1 MGRLLL
7 AFQNVT
13 MQFNRVGKKN
23 FLDLKN
29 KRRVL
34 KSDGTFHSLNKS
46 RQIQLSKMGYYFFVQ
61 NLIFNGLQKALFALY
76 FGDIDEEDEK
86 FKNKYIEIGN
96 SMGDSILRGLGIF
109 GGVVSVLKNAAIMH
123 QKQSKLRNPKY
134 EKVGLEILKVS
145 PPISSKI
152 TKVVSALRTL
162 DWDKEEIKEKGFSID
177 NPALLSATK
186 LISAFTNAPLDRVV
200 IKTNNI
206 ATALGQQLELW
217 ERIALLGGW
226 QAWELGI
233 EDEPEETKGK
243 VKFGETRQTR
253 KVKRRKKELII
264 K

>member
-1 MGRLLL
+1 M
-7 AFQNVT
+7 
-13 MQFNRVGKKN
+13 
-23 FLDLKN
+23 
-29 KRRVL
+29 
-34 KSDGTFHSLNKS
+34 
-46 RQIQLSKMGYYFFVQ
+46 Y
-61 NLIFNGLQKALFALY
+61 
-76 FGDIDEEDEK
+76 
-86 FKNKYIEIGN
+86 
-96 SMGDSILRGLGIF
+96 
-109 GGVVSVLKNAAIMH
+109 
-123 QKQSKLRNPKY
+123 QKQAEGSGDY

-162 DWDKEEIKEKGFSID
+162 NWDKEEIKEKGFSID

-233 EDEPEETKGK
+233 EDKLEETKGK
-243 VKFGETRQTR
+243 VKFGQTRQTR
-253 KVKRRKKELII
+253 KVKRKTRKKELII